1 MTKITI
7 DGFNLTAEQVLAVAR
22 DPNVKVALAQSSRDA
37 LKQSRDYIEST
48 WMHDEAPMMYSF
60 NTGVGLLK
68 DTRIKVEHIELF
80 QTQLIKAH
88 AAGLGEPFSEEVSRA
103 TMLLRANAFASN
115 YSAPRVEVVDRL
127 LEFVNAGIHPIMPQ
141 KGSVGA
147 SGDLAPLAYLGA
159 AIAGFDEAEVM
170 YKGERMSAPKAIEKT
185 GLDPV
190 KFDLKAKDAS
200 ALINGCTVS
209 LAVAVL
215 AAADA
220 RNLLTDACL
229 SLGLTLEAM
238 RAEMAGFDPRIHQAR
253 PHAGQIKT
261 AAIVR
266 TLLEGSTRTTHE
278 ARAVQF
284 PDELRRTDIA
294 YTPRIQDVYS
304 LRCAPQVY
312 GPVFDALDY
321 IDNIVDKEIN
331 SATDNPLIFSKEGGG
346 FEIISGGNFHGQ
358 YLAQAMDLLAMA
370 ITDLGSICERRIAR
384 IIDPTLSWGLPRN
397 LMTGIRGVNTGYTV
411 VQCSMSALVMENR
424 TLCMPGSVD
433 SIPSKGNSEDHISN
447 STWCARKAAT
457 VVANT
462 QYIIGVEMLLAAQAL
477 TMTESLL
484 PGFVLGKGT
493 QAAYEEVRRQIPA
506 SLEGDRWFHNDIAT
520 AHSFITSGSVRAAV
534 EKKIGKFV

>member
-1 MTKITI
+1 MQTITI
-7 DGFNLTAEQVLAVAR
+7 DGFNLTAAQVVSVAR
-22 DPNVKVALAQSSRDA
+22 APHLQVALADSSRSA

-80 QTQLIKAH
+80 QTQLIRAH
-88 AAGLGEPFSEEVSRA
+88 SAGIGEPFSEEVSRA

-127 LEFVNAGIHPIMPQ
+127 LAFINAGIHPIMPQ

-147 SGDLAPLAYLGA
+147 SGDLAPLAYLAA

-170 YKGERMSAPKAIEKT
+170 YQGQRMRATQAIEQA
-185 GLDPV
+185 GIGPV

-200 ALINGCTVS
+200 ALINGCTAS
-209 LAVAVL
+209 LAVAIL
-215 AAADA
+215 AAHDA

-238 RAEMAGFDPRIHQAR
+238 RAEMSAFDPRIQMAR

-261 AAIVR
+261 AEVIR
-266 TLLEGSTRTTHE
+266 TLLKGSTRTTHE
-278 ARAVQF
+278 ARAVQL
-284 PDELRRTDIA
+284 PDECVAPISLHRAHPGCVLAALRTA
-294 YTPRIQDVYS
+294 G
-304 LRCAPQVY
+304 

-321 IDNIVDKEIN
+321 IDTIIEKETN
-331 SATDNPLIFSKEGGG
+331 SATDNPLIFNKEDGEG

-384 IIDPTLSWGLPRN
+384 LIDPTLSWGLPRN
-397 LMTGIRGVNTGYTV
+397 LMSGVRGSTPAIRW
-411 VQCSMSALVMENR
+411 CSV
-424 TLCMPGSVD
+424 P
-433 SIPSKGNSEDHISN
+433 
-447 STWCARKAAT
+447 
-457 VVANT
+457 
-462 QYIIGVEMLLAAQAL
+462 
-477 TMTESLL
+477 
-484 PGFVLGKGT
+484 
-493 QAAYEEVRRQIPA
+493 
-506 SLEGDRWFHNDIAT
+506 
-520 AHSFITSGSVRAAV
+520 
-534 EKKIGKFV
+534 